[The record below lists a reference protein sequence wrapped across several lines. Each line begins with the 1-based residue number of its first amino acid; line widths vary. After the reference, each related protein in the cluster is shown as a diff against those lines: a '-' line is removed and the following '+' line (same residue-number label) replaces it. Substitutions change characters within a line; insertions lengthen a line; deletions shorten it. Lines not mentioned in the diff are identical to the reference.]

1 MEENRLKAFT
11 SELND
16 LFKKYG
22 FDVVMSETVLERKR
36 VAYIRGNYVKDYMSL
51 HFTRLLP
58 ATRSNVESADEIT
71 SRELE
76 VGGFYLR
83 RNCMRKFLKRLL
95 EKLVAWGQRKMSEDT
110 IGEKES
116 ERILRE
122 IEKLLEENKVK

>member
-1 MEENRLKAFT
+1 MEKGDFKAFI

-22 FDVVMSETVLERKR
+22 FDIVMSETVLEQRKR
-36 VAYIRGNYVKDYMSL
+36 VVYLRESYIKDYMSL

-76 VGGFYLR
+76 FVDF
-83 RNCMRKFLKRLL
+83 
-95 EKLVAWGQRKMSEDT
+95 
-110 IGEKES
+110 I
-116 ERILRE
+116 
-122 IEKLLEENKVK
+122 

>member
-1 MEENRLKAFT
+1 MKEGKFKAFT

-22 FDVVMSETVLERKR
+22 FDIVMSETVLEQRKR
-36 VAYIRGNYVKDYMSL
+36 VVYLRENYVKDYMSL

-76 VGGFYLR
+76 FVDF
-83 RNCMRKFLKRLL
+83 M
-95 EKLVAWGQRKMSEDT
+95 
-110 IGEKES
+110 
-116 ERILRE
+116 
-122 IEKLLEENKVK
+122 